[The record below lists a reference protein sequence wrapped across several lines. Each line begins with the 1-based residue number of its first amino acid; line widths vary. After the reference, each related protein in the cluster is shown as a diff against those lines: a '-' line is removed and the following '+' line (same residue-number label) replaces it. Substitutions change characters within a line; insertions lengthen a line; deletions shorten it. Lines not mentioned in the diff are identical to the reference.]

1 MAYLNAENAHQ
12 DFENRKND
20 VLEMKRRLR
29 ALVQGV
35 SVELT
40 EAVEEMENSGLKDSE
55 IQEDREEVV
64 GSFSPEYAFYWKKY
78 VKIPDQIMHFAEYD
92 QILIAFCNQ
101 DQI

>member
-64 GSFSPEYAFYWKKY
+64 GSFSPEYAFYWKMLKY
-78 VKIPDQIMHFAEYD
+78 LTRYC
-92 QILIAFCNQ
+92 ILQNLTRY
-101 DQI
+101 